1 MTGLLVEQVQL
12 PDPKG
17 ENTAVTLYCTQEGI
31 PVTLRLEKAGE
42 GMDPSSLVGKRIDVK
57 GLVDCFAGS
66 YQIRI
71 LSNQGIIIEN

>member
-1 MTGLLVEQVQL
+1 MNPSGL
-12 PDPKG
+12 
-17 ENTAVTLYCTQEGI
+17 
-31 PVTLRLEKAGE
+31 AG
-42 GMDPSSLVGKRIDVK
+42 KHIDVK